1 MSKSLKLHE
10 KALSL
15 SFKAINVARCGSE
28 AELRKLASGL
38 LFAVA
43 LSIGPSYAQQQAA
56 PPPAVVVEPARMEVI
71 AQRVDFVGRI
81 EAIEKVELRAR
92 VTGFIKK
99 VDFKDGDDVKE
110 GQTLFEIEPDSFQ
123 ATIDQSQAQLAS
135 AEADAQN
142 ANLNLQRGL
151 DLVKTNALAKAQVDQ
166 RQADADKAR
175 AAVLQMQAALREA
188 EIQLSYTTIKAPIP
202 GRIGRTTFT
211 EGNLV
216 DPSSGVLAT
225 IVRDDEVRA
234 LFNVTQREILEYRKS
249 GGGEVIVK
257 LRLADGSFY
266 DKPGKLDFIDV
277 VVDQKTDSQLI
288 RAVFPNPD
296 RILTDGQTIR
306 VVLERAQEAPSV
318 TVPQAA
324 LAADQ
329 AGSYVFVVDSANKVE
344 QRRVKTGQ
352 QRDGRIAV
360 TEGLK
365 DGELV
370 IVEGLQ
376 RVRAGMVVA
385 PQRAEASN

>member
-1 MSKSLKLHE
+1 MLAGRFFELW
-10 KALSL
+10 
-15 SFKAINVARCGSE
+15 RCAE
-28 AELRKLASGL
+28 VRAELTKLASGVL
-38 LFAVA
+38 LAWSLTFGAA
-43 LSIGPSYAQQQAA
+43 HAQQQAA

-92 VTGFIKK
+92 VTGFLKQ
-99 VDFKDGDDVKE
+99 VDFKDGDDVKT
-110 GQTLFEIEPDSFQ
+110 GQTMFEIEPDPFQ
-123 ATIDQSQAQLAS
+123 ATIDQRQAQLA
-135 AEADAQN
+135 AAKADAQN
-142 ANLNLQRGL
+142 AELNLQRGL
-151 DLVKTNALAKAQVDQ
+151 DLLKSKTMPQSQVDQ
-166 RQADADKAR
+166 RQADASKAQ
-175 AAVLQMQAALREA
+175 ATVLQMEAALREA
-188 EIQLSYTTIKAPIP
+188 EIQLSYTTIKAPIA
-202 GRIGRTTFT
+202 GRIGRTAFT
-211 EGNLV
+211 QGNLV
-216 DPSSGVLAT
+216 EPSSGVLAT

-234 LFNVTQREILEYRKS
+234 LFNVTQREILDYKKS
-249 GGGEVIVK
+249 GGGEVNVK

-277 VVDQKTDSQLI
+277 VVDQKTDSQLV
-288 RAVFPNPD
+288 RAVFANPD
-296 RILTDGQTIR
+296 RVLTDGQTIR

-352 QRDGRIAV
+352 QRDGRIAIA
-360 TEGLK
+360 EGLK
-365 DGELV
+365 DGDLV

-376 RVRAGMVVA
+376 RVRAGMDVA

>member
-1 MSKSLKLHE
+1 MK
-10 KALSL
+10 
-15 SFKAINVARCGSE
+15 
-28 AELRKLASGL
+28 KLASGL
-38 LFAVA
+38 LLA
-43 LSIGPSYAQQQAA
+43 LGLTFGSAHAQQQAA
-56 PPPAVVVEPARMEVI
+56 PPPAVVIEPARMEVI

-92 VTGFIKK
+92 VTGFLKQ
-99 VDFKDGDDVKE
+99 VDFKDGDDVKT
-110 GQTLFEIEPDSFQ
+110 GQTLFEIEPDPFQ
-123 ATIDQSQAQLAS
+123 ATIDQRQAQLA
-135 AEADAQN
+135 AAKADAQN
-142 ANLNLQRGL
+142 AELNLQRGL
-151 DLVKTNALAKAQVDQ
+151 DLLKSKTMPQSQVDQ
-166 RQADADKAR
+166 RQADASKAQ
-175 AAVLQMQAALREA
+175 ATVLQMEAALREA
-188 EIQLSYTTIKAPIP
+188 QIQLSYTTIKAPIA
-202 GRIGRTTFT
+202 GRIGRTAFT
-211 EGNLV
+211 QGNLV
-216 DPSSGVLAT
+216 EPSSGVLAT

-234 LFNVTQREILEYRKS
+234 LFNVTQREILEYKKS
-249 GGGEVIVK
+249 GGGEVNVK

-277 VVDQKTDSQLI
+277 VVDQKTDSQLV
-288 RAVFPNPD
+288 RAVFANPD
-296 RILTDGQTIR
+296 RVLTDGQTIR

-329 AGSYVFVVDSANKVE
+329 AGSYVFVVDAANKVE

-365 DGELV
+365 DGDLV

-376 RVRAGMVVA
+376 RVRAGMEVA